1 MPKTGT
7 SKFLAWQA
15 VFQLRAASAALAAL
29 RNEMQPLAASLPE
42 YPVVMGMFA
51 VGLSLGPRL
60 MAEIGDVRRYCG

>member
-7 SKFLAWQA
+7 SKFLAGQA
-15 VFQLRAASAALAAL
+15 VFQLRAASAAL

-42 YPVVMGMFA
+42 YPVVMGMFG
-51 VGLSLGPRL
+51 VGLSLCPRL